1 MMMADGSPVRV
12 IGHWGK
18 LSEQERKR
26 ALGRGLDKI
35 LDSGLS
41 EDVRQRGDAAI
52 SAANF
57 TIGCPDSLPT
67 SGFAQ
72 VSSGITADALRKRTA
87 AARADRHRALIRMS
101 DSIIAFTG
109 HEGFPANEAAVRIRM
124 NRD

>member
-41 EDVRQRGDAAI
+41 EDVWQRGDAAI

-57 TIGCPDSLPT
+57 TIGCPDSPRCARRLPRPPPPRST
-67 SGFAQ
+67 N
-72 VSSGITADALRKRTA
+72 SST
-87 AARADRHRALIRMS
+87 
-101 DSIIAFTG
+101 TG
-109 HEGFPANEAAVRIRM
+109 
-124 NRD
+124 